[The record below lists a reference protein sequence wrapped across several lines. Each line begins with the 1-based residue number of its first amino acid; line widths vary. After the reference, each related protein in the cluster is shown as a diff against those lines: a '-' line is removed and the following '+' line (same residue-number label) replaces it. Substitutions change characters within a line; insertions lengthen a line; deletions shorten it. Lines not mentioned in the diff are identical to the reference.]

1 MKKSQ
6 YLAIAVAAIATLSNG
21 ASASTLMYDFEGG
34 TDGFGPNGGFFPVV
48 RATIGATS
56 GAGSLKVEVP
66 AGAFFVGALTGAPA
80 PQQFGDPPTLAGVSF
95 DLTIVDEYQGAFADV
110 GITAFGAS
118 QPGPG
123 QLFGLSAQ
131 FADFVSLGGLAPGTY
146 PVTLLLDSATIPLTF
161 AAGESY
167 NEIFGDFGT
176 GPNDLIATGFQFFI
190 SKSTDAP
197 VTFYIDNVRAIPEPM
212 SLATMAVAFLG
223 CVATSRRRS

>member
-48 RATIGATS
+48 SDTIGATS

-66 AGAFFVGALTGAPA
+66 SGAFFVGALTSAVPA
-80 PQQFGDPPTLAGVSF
+80 PLRGNPPGLSGVSF
-95 DLTIVDEYQGAFADV
+95 DLTIVDEFQGAFADI
-110 GITAFGAS
+110 GITGFGAT

-123 QLFGLSAQ
+123 QAFGLSAQ
-131 FADFVSLGGLAPGTY
+131 FADFFSLGGLAAGTY
-146 PVTLLLDSATIPLTF
+146 PVTLLLDSATNPVTF
-161 AAGESY
+161 ATGESY
-167 NEIFGDFGT
+167 DEIFGDFGT
-176 GPNDLIATGFQFFI
+176 GVDDLIATGFQIFI
-190 SKSTDAP
+190 SKSTDEP
-197 VTFYIDNVRAIPEPM
+197 VTFYVDNIQALPEPM

-223 CVATSRRRS
+223 CVATGRRRS